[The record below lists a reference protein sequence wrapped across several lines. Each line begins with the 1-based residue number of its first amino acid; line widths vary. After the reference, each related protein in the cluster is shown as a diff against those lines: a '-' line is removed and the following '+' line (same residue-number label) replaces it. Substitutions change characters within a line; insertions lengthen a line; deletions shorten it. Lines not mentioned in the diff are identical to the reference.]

1 MPVSKQFLTFTQQ
14 VDYLKNEKG
23 ITVYNDQF
31 AEETLQ
37 RIGYF
42 ALMGG
47 YKELFRVP
55 FSKKYKP
62 GTSFDEIVTLYQFDA
77 GLRELFLKYLIQI
90 ERHIGQNMG
99 TYLFGLQQVY

>member
-14 VDYLKNEKG
+14 VDYLKNERG
-23 ITVYNDQF
+23 ITVSNDQF

-47 YKELFRVP
+47 YKECC
-55 FSKKYKP
+55 
-62 GTSFDEIVTLYQFDA
+62 GQA
-77 GLRELFLKYLIQI
+77 FL
-90 ERHIGQNMG
+90 
-99 TYLFGLQQVY
+99 